1 MSQTREFLSVSYQGI
16 GHQQRASLREE
27 ILRFHSLLSV
37 KKQAAIIKYEAV
49 MFLSMPSLV
58 CIFKGWQDFAVY
70 HDSTCTR
77 CWGNNESGT
86 PYSSVLKKQLVLIGM
101 EIEMECRICIHS
113 GKNLLTQPFP
123 TVSSHFH
130 RFPTKADCDFIEV
143 KPNIPI
149 KSSTYVHI
157 LCRRTIFVKYTLQ
170 NGTDCL
176 IPRQSQRTQLGEQKQ
191 QPKTYFNAILRNRSS
206 KFEWKRRE
214 RIYRD
219 GARTRWTIEQ
229 TTKHKCMRRLCV
241 TDNIPG
247 SFRNSKQ
254 RLMCWQA
261 SSLRPWI
268 LTV

>member
-1 MSQTREFLSVSYQGI
+1 MFL
-16 GHQQRASLREE
+16 RCDPLFASLKDDRSSPYTTTPPV
-27 ILRFHSLLSV
+27 H
-37 KKQAAIIKYEAV
+37 
-49 MFLSMPSLV
+49 
-58 CIFKGWQDFAVY
+58 
-70 HDSTCTR
+70 R

-86 PYSSVLKKQLVLIGM
+86 PYLSVLKKQLVLIGM

-130 RFPTKADCDFIEV
+130 WFPTKADCDFIEV

-149 KSSTYVHI
+149 KSSTYVRI
-157 LCRRTIFVKYTLQ
+157 LCRRRTIFVKYTLQ

-176 IPRQSQRTQLGEQKQ
+176 IPRQSQQAATRTKTTT
-191 QPKTYFNAILRNRSS
+191 KTYFNAILRNRSS

-229 TTKHKCMRRLCV
+229 TTKHKCMRRCV
-241 TDNIPG
+241 CVSPTTYQVPLETLNSGWCADRRRPCDPESLQCKKASCDKCERSPG
-247 SFRNSKQ
+247 
-254 RLMCWQA
+254 
-261 SSLRPWI
+261 
-268 LTV
+268 